1 MEWNVVIM
9 KVFELCII
17 PLLGAVTVYVVNL
30 IKKRVDALTKE
41 SNNVLANKYLE
52 GLEATVVNCIK
63 ATNQTYVETLKKEG
77 SFDKAAQEEAFKKT
91 YEAVMA
97 IVTDDA
103 QKYLQEITKDVPTL
117 VTNLIEAK
125 IAETKK

>member
-1 MEWNVVIM
+1 MEWNVIIM

-17 PLLGAVTVYVVNL
+17 PLLGAVTIYVVNL

-52 GLEATVVNCIK
+52 GLEATVINCIK

>member
-1 MEWNVVIM
+1 MEWSVIIM
-9 KVFELCII
+9 KIFELCII
-17 PLLGAVTVYVVNL
+17 PLLGAVTIYVVNL

-52 GLEATVVNCIK
+52 GLEATVINCIK

>member
-17 PLLGAVTVYVVNL
+17 PLLGAVTIYVVNL

-52 GLEATVVNCIK
+52 GLEATVINCIK

>member
-1 MEWNVVIM
+1 MEWNVVLM
-9 KVFELCII
+9 KFFELCII
-17 PLLGAVTVYVVNL
+17 PLLSTISIYIVNL

-52 GLEATVVNCIK
+52 GLETTIINCVK
-63 ATNQTYVETLKKEG
+63 ATNQTYVETLKKQG
-77 SFDKAAQEEAFKKT
+77 SFDKAAQEEAFKRT

-103 QKYLQEITKDVPTL
+103 QKYLKEITNDVPTL
-117 VTNLIEAK
+117 VTNLIESKVSEAK
-125 IAETKK
+125 K

>member
-1 MEWNVVIM
+1 MEWNEVLM
-9 KVFELCII
+9 KIFELCII
-17 PLLGAVTVYVVNL
+17 PLLSTISIYIVNL

-52 GLEATVVNCIK
+52 GLETTIINCVK
-63 ATNQTYVETLKKEG
+63 ATNQTYVNTLKEQG
-77 SFDKAAQEEAFKKT
+77 SFNKAAQEEAFKRT

-103 QKYLQEITKDVPTL
+103 QKYLKEITNDVPTL

-125 IAETKK
+125 ISETKK

>member
-1 MEWNVVIM
+1 MEWNEVLM
-9 KVFELCII
+9 KIFELCII
-17 PLLGAVTVYVVNL
+17 PLLSTISIYIVNL

-52 GLEATVVNCIK
+52 GLETTIINCVK
-63 ATNQTYVETLKKEG
+63 ATNQTYVNTLKEQG
-77 SFDKAAQEEAFKKT
+77 SFDKAAQEEAFKRT

-103 QKYLQEITKDVPTL
+103 QKYLKEITNDVPTL
-117 VTNLIEAK
+117 VTNLIESKISEAK
-125 IAETKK
+125 K